1 MVAFSAL
8 RLLNWVTGC
17 DFRADSMSYRIK
29 KEGGEPLLRAPLATI
44 ICESQWTYVFLTE
57 HTGADLDQ
65 QFT

>member
-1 MVAFSAL
+1 MI
-8 RLLNWVTGC
+8 
-17 DFRADSMSYRIK
+17 FRADSMSYKIK